1 MNITLGVLNIFPA
14 NTRERSRISSPKI
27 GFIFYQTSDMFFYL
41 VKVIYKE
48 KKRKTKIHYCLI
60 LYKVINSA
68 NALVSFLRSKFNDCI
83 KNSRDLYINVTN

>member
-48 KKRKTKIHYCLI
+48 KKRKERL
-60 LYKVINSA
+60 
-68 NALVSFLRSKFNDCI
+68 
-83 KNSRDLYINVTN
+83 